1 MYNFNFEDMAG
12 KENLKDIRTR
22 STEEVREIG
31 RKGGIASGEARR
43 EKRTFSEMVQK
54 ISAMGAPSKVLKA
67 LKEQG
72 INEEDATFQAAT
84 VLKMFHEAMSGNVA
98 AFNAIVNV
106 SGEVVNRHELTG
118 KDGEPLQVEKQMS
131 MEEVREK
138 LRELDEV

>member
-1 MYNFNFEDMAG
+1 MAG
-12 KENLKDIRTR
+12 IDNLVSFREQ
-22 STEEVREIG
+22 TEEEQREKA
-31 RKGGIASGEARR
+31 RMGGIASGEARR
-43 EKRTFSEMVQK
+43 RKKAFRETVQQIAEMGV
-54 ISAMGAPSKVLKA
+54 PDKVLKK
-67 LKEQG
+67 LREQG
-72 INEEDATFQAAT
+72 ISKEDATYQTAI

>member
-1 MYNFNFEDMAG
+1 MAG
-12 KENLKDIRTR
+12 KENLISQRERTK
-22 STEEVREIG
+22 EKQREIA
-31 RKGGIASGEARR
+31 KMGGIASGEARR
-43 EKRTFSEMVQK
+43 EKRTFREMVQK
-54 ISAMGAPSKVLKA
+54 ISAMGAPSKVMKA

-72 INEEDATFQAAT
+72 ISEEDATYQAAT

-118 KDGEPLQVEKQMS
+118 KDGEPLQVEKQMT